1 MKPDLFQKA
10 QDARRRQISADPAEI
25 ASRVDRRQIQHHRLA
40 AEALDRLE
48 HTGVLLLE
56 RFERRF
62 ADMRRLRVV
71 RDRFPVEIA
80 VVPAEFK
87 HRVIIVPDARAA
99 LLKHFLAL
107 GHGTAE
113 GGKVVHLHT
122 AVLREQP
129 RGRLLRKDIT
139 AARVVQ
145 HDAPWRPNRPIYK
158 P

>member
-1 MKPDLFQKA
+1 
-10 QDARRRQISADPAEI
+10 
-25 ASRVDRRQIQHHRLA
+25 
-40 AEALDRLE
+40 
-48 HTGVLLLE
+48 
-56 RFERRF
+56 
-62 ADMRRLRVV
+62 MRRLRVV

-99 LLKHFLAL
+99 FLKHFLAL

-113 GGKVVHLHT
+113 RGKVVHLHT

-129 RGRLLRKDIT
+129 RSRLLRKDIT

-145 HDAPWRPNRPIYK
+145 HDALGDRIAQYTNLDRHFTTPFVNKRYGVI
-158 P
+158 